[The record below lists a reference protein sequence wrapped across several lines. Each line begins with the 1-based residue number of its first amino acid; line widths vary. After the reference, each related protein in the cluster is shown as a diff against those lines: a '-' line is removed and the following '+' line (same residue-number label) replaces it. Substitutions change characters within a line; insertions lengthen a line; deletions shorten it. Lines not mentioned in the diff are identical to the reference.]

1 MFEGFLSCMIELGP
15 LIDLYYAAWKKE
27 MKCKKSCSVH
37 QTSQESEG
45 GGGAEEGRKGEAGK
59 GKKKK

>member
-1 MFEGFLSCMIELGP
+1 MFEGFLSCMTELGP

-27 MKCKKSCSVH
+27 MKCKESCSVH

-45 GGGAEEGRKGEAGK
+45 EGAEEGRKGEAGK
-59 GKKKK
+59 EKKKK